1 MQTLKG
7 IVLIYIPVV
16 CFSLKLPLFI
26 IGVPITNSSK
36 PDTLDKYIENPL
48 EREWKEK
55 LSLETKLEEEIFLGF
70 RKVGKIIINK
80 RISGRKEYIISQSY
94 IFVLNVLEVLV
105 LLFIWD
111 DYIKSLMTLIS
122 VISAAMT
129 IALREIIINFFCG
142 LYIKIKKPFKV
153 EDRIQIDDLKGDV
166 MSISALDFEVLE
178 VSTKEE
184 NGQSTGVVVT
194 FPNSVV
200 FSKAIKNINKGFKY
214 VWNELTVKIKMDS
227 DLPNNKK
234 ELYKIVNGLEVVKNI
249 PKKMKEQV
257 DITNAT
263 NRVYFNNY
271 DPIIYTK
278 LVDDHIELTI
288 RYLMHPK
295 KSRYVESVIWNKI
308 YTSYKNGKI
317 DLFIGN

>member
-1 MQTLKG
+1 MNIIKSFCSYLSKITTIEELYLYLILSTFIV
-7 IVLIYIPVV
+7 IVL
-16 CFSLKLPLFI
+16 
-26 IGVPITNSSK
+26 
-36 PDTLDKYIENPL
+36 
-48 EREWKEK
+48 
-55 LSLETKLEEEIFLGF
+55 FLGF
-70 RKVGKIIINK
+70 RKVCKIIINK
-80 RISGRKEYIISQSY
+80 KISGRKEYIISQSY

-129 IALREIIINFFCG
+129 IALREIIMNFFCG
-142 LYIKIKKPFKV
+142 LYIKVKKPFKV

-166 MSISALDFEVLE
+166 MSISAFDFEVLE

-184 NGQSTGVVVT
+184 NGQSTGIVVT

-214 VWNELTVKIKMDS
+214 VWNELTVKVKMDS

-278 LVDDHIELTI
+278 LVDGHIELTI

-308 YTSYKNGKI
+308 YNSYKDGKI
-317 DLFIGN
+317 DLFIGD

>member
-1 MQTLKG
+1 MNIIKSFCSYLSKITTIEELYLYLILSTF
-7 IVLIYIPVV
+7 IVIAL
-16 CFSLKLPLFI
+16 
-26 IGVPITNSSK
+26 
-36 PDTLDKYIENPL
+36 
-48 EREWKEK
+48 
-55 LSLETKLEEEIFLGF
+55 FLGF

-80 RISGRKEYIISQSY
+80 KISGRKEYIISQSY

-129 IALREIIINFFCG
+129 IALREIIMNFFCG
-142 LYIKIKKPFKV
+142 LYIKVKKPFKV

-184 NGQSTGVVVT
+184 NGQSTGIVVT

-214 VWNELTVKIKMDS
+214 VWNELTVKVKMDS

-278 LVDDHIELTI
+278 LVDGHIELTI

-308 YTSYKNGKI
+308 YNSYKDGKI
-317 DLFIGN
+317 DLFIGD